1 MYPGATVV
9 LTGAPGAK
17 MTKGKLTIKNE
28 IDDDIYTS
36 NLYREDAVE
45 TAYDVDIEGTLKYE
59 DKTLYERCKYGG
71 AGGTAVPVDLA
82 TLGLDL
88 LAARGTQSLQL
99 LAPGLEIGDSKV
111 NRLDPDGKTAYLD
124 FSAMSV
130 KSATASFTAK
140 VVNETATSYL
150 V

>member
-17 MTKGKLTIKNE
+17 MTKGKLTVKRE
-28 IDDDIYTS
+28 IDDDVYTS

-45 TAYDVDIEGTLKYE
+45 TAYDVDLEGTLKYE
-59 DKTLYERCKYGG
+59 DKTLYERCKYGP
-71 AGGTAVPVDLA
+71 GGTQVPVDLA
-82 TLGLDL
+82 TLGFDL
-88 LAARGTQSLQL
+88 LAARGAQSLQL

-111 NRLDPDGKTAYLD
+111 NKLDPDGKTMYLD

-130 KSATASFTAK
+130 KSAAASFTAK
-140 VVNETATSYL
+140 VVNETAAAY
-150 V
+150 VV